1 MAIDT
6 IERLDRHA
14 EKAGRQLAL
23 RSRHG
28 DVQQVA
34 LFLHAFSLPGG

>member
-1 MAIDT
+1 MT
-6 IERLDRHA
+6 INSIKHLDRHA